1 MRSPIALVIAISTAL
16 LILAGYF
23 VPIPAL
29 AAIRTP
35 MLDWAVVLSG
45 VAGLVAILYLIFG
58 IHWARVKKEGIKQ
71 WQSLVVIVAFL
82 FTLIAGLFLGPT
94 SPAFQRVVT
103 SIQTP
108 IESSLMSLLVV
119 TLTFASLKILQRQRN
134 WMGIIF
140 FFTVIIFL
148 ILNSGLFSFTDNIP
162 VLRNMLS
169 GLQMIPTAGARG
181 ILLGVAL
188 GSLATGIR
196 ILIGADRPYDN

>member
-1 MRSPIALVIAISTAL
+1 MRSPIALFVAIVTAL
-16 LILAGYF
+16 IILAGYF
-23 VPIPAL
+23 IPNPVL
-29 AAIRTP
+29 VAIRTP
-35 MLDWAVVLSG
+35 MLDWAVILSG
-45 VAGLVAILYLIFG
+45 VAGLVAIIYLIFG
-58 IHWARVKKEGIKQ
+58 IHWSRVKAEGLNQ
-71 WQSLVVIVAFL
+71 WQSLVVIIAFL
-82 FTLIAGLFLGPT
+82 FTVIAGFFLGPT

-108 IESSLMSLLVV
+108 IESSLMALLAV
-119 TLTFASLKILQRQRN
+119 TLPFASLKLLQRQRN

-162 VLRNMLS
+162 VLRNLLS

-196 ILIGADRPYDN
+196 ILIGADRPYEN